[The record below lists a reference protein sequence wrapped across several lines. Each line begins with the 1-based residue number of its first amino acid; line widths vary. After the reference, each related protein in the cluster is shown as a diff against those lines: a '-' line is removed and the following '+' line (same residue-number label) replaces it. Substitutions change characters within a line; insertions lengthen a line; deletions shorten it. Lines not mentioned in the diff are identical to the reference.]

1 MELRENDLKVL
12 RTLRDAGGI
21 ASVDDI
27 VQKTC
32 LADAAVAR
40 SSMTL
45 SEQGLV
51 KEQATRTT
59 EVFCTE
65 EGHDYLANGLPE
77 RRVATVVHNAGG
89 RLSVSEAVQ
98 QAGLPLD
105 FVSIVTGWIARKG
118 WGKIEKTN
126 SGALLSVPKNPSKDE
141 DEELLERIGE
151 VALPIEELP
160 PNLKRAAD
168 RLLKRNILASKERT
182 QRKLQITAQG
192 LDAITTRAPVDE
204 VSGLTS
210 EMLLSGAWEG
220 GRLRAY
226 NVSSPVPSFNPA

>member
-1 MELRENDLKVL
+1 MELRENDVKVL
-12 RTLRDAGGI
+12 KTLRDAGGT
-21 ASVDDI
+21 ASVEEI
-27 VQKTC
+27 AQKTG

-40 SSMTL
+40 ASLTL

-51 KEQATRTT
+51 KEQTTRTT

-118 WGKIEKTN
+118 WGKIEKAN
-126 SGALLSVPKNPSKDE
+126 SGALLLVPKNPSKDE
-141 DEELLERIGE
+141 DEEVLERVGQVSIP
-151 VALPIEELP
+151 VEELP
-160 PNLKRAAD
+160 SNLKQAAD
-168 RLLKRNILASKERT
+168 RLLKRNTDSS
-182 QRKLQITAQG
+182 
-192 LDAITTRAPVDE
+192 
-204 VSGLTS
+204 SG
-210 EMLLSGAWEG
+210 
-220 GRLRAY
+220 R
-226 NVSSPVPSFNPA
+226 